1 MRRRTQQIWAR
12 RSRRRWLPGQRDGR
26 RSSQTWQMSWMAAK
40 KKAATSLGRQK
51 DGAADVDCC
60 ARTVATPAASLASLA
75 RQTDGL
81 RTATTPA
88 GSGGRGDGTRADG
101 ARRTRADERRC
112 AGEEGRGVPG
122 EADGR
127 RADDRD
133 TGGGLRTR
141 ERRPADEAD
150 DDGRCGVDGV

>member
-1 MRRRTQQIWAR
+1 MHRRTQQIWAR
-12 RSRRRWLPGQRDGR
+12 RSRRRWLPGSETGVEARRRGRCHGR
-26 RSSQTWQMSWMAAK
+26 RRRRRLRRPWG
-40 KKAATSLGRQK
+40 GRRT
-51 DGAADVDCC
+51 AL
-60 ARTVATPAASLASLA
+60 RTVATPAASLASLA

-81 RTATTPA
+81 RTATTPT